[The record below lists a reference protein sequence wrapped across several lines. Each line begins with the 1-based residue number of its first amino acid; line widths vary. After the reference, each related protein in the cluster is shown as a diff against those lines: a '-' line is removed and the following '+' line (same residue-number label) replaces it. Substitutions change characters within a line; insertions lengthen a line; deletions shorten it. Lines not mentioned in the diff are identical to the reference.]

1 MQKSNNESY
10 IQKNGYQEQMKVLL
24 NNSIELQI
32 RKFELNAK
40 SLMLILGLIEGEHW
54 NRVSGC
60 PTLNNTVGGP
70 LQNIC

>member
-10 IQKNGYQEQMKVLL
+10 IQKNGYQEQMLL

-32 RKFELNAK
+32 RKFELKAK
-40 SLMLILGLIEGEHW
+40 GLMLILGLIEDEHW

-60 PTLNNTVGGP
+60 PTLNNTVGDP

>member
-32 RKFELNAK
+32 RKFELNA
-40 SLMLILGLIEGEHW
+40 MLSLGLIEGEH
-54 NRVSGC
+54 
-60 PTLNNTVGGP
+60 
-70 LQNIC
+70 